1 MDESIFSESPFDD
14 EEEMDEEGEV
24 YRTYHMDF
32 QNKRIIGKTD
42 GLEAVKQNMFKA
54 MQTRRYAYEI
64 YDDQY
69 GCDIMNKI
77 GNMNLDTG
85 YFESDIPTMI
95 EDTFLNMSEI
105 TSVEEMEFEI
115 FDRDSLHIT
124 FPVATIFGDT
134 IIEGDIDNG

>member
-1 MDESIFSESPFDD
+1 
-14 EEEMDEEGEV
+14 
-24 YRTYHMDF
+24 
-32 QNKRIIGKTD
+32 
-42 GLEAVKQNMFKA
+42 
-54 MQTRRYAYEI
+54 
-64 YDDQY
+64 
-69 GCDIMNKI
+69 MNKI

-95 EDTFLNMSEI
+95 EDAFLNMSEI

-115 FDRDSLHIT
+115 YDRDSIHIT

>member
-1 MDESIFSESPFDD
+1 MKAFSQKAHL
-14 EEEMDEEGEV
+14 MMKKKVDEEGEV

-32 QNKRIIGKTD
+32 QNKRIIGKTRWF
-42 GLEAVKQNMFKA
+42 GSCETEYVKA

-95 EDTFLNMSEI
+95 EDTS
-105 TSVEEMEFEI
+105 
-115 FDRDSLHIT
+115 
-124 FPVATIFGDT
+124 
-134 IIEGDIDNG
+134 